1 MPWQARSTMDEKA
14 SFIFEWESGESTISA
29 LCESFGISRTLA
41 YRYINR
47 YLDYGRPGLLEQ
59 SRAPRRVW
67 NRTAEDLEQAV
78 LELRRKKPRR
88 GALKL
93 QQLLREQFG
102 KRPVPAVSTI
112 ELILKRHGLVKKRR
126 RVRRIREV
134 HPIFQADGPNEIWSV
149 DFKGEFRMG
158 NMRYCYP
165 LTVMDTYSRYVLA
178 VVGMHHPT
186 FEGTKAVFQGLFEQY
201 GLPKQIHSDNGE
213 PFASAV
219 SLSRL
224 TRLAVWFMELGIV
237 PVYSD
242 PAHPEQNGRHER
254 MHEELKAE
262 ATRPPAYS
270 LGPQQKKFDA
280 FRQDYNEQRPHQA
293 LGQRRPQEFYRRS
306 RRRLPQNTRPWK
318 YPQGMVVKYVCRN
331 GAIRWGFG
339 KWVMVST
346 TLATRYVGLEEM
358 AEGKWRVYFRNTLL
372 GYLDEESL
380 RIQDDL
386 GRLRRAEKKSAKV

>member
-1 MPWQARSTMDEKA
+1 MDEKS
-14 SFIFEWESGESTISA
+14 SFILEWESGESTVSA

-41 YRYINR
+41 YRYIAR
-47 YLDYGRPGLLEQ
+47 YLDYGRSGLLNQ

-67 NRTAEDLEQAV
+67 NRTAGDLEKAIV
-78 LELRRKKPRR
+78 ALRRAKPRR

-93 QQLLREQFG
+93 LEGLRSQY
-102 KRPVPAVSTI
+102 RYRRLPAASTI
-112 ELILKRHGLVKKRR
+112 ALILKRNGLVEKRR
-126 RVRRIREV
+126 RVRRIRET
-134 HPIFQADGPNEIWSV
+134 HPIFEAKAPNAIWSV

-165 LTVMDTYSRYVLA
+165 LTVMDAYSRYVLA
-178 VVGMHHPT
+178 VVGMHRPT
-186 FEGTKAVFQGLFEQY
+186 YESTRAVFQALFKQY

-224 TRLAVWFMELGIV
+224 TRLAVWFMELGIA

-242 PAHPEQNGRHER
+242 PGHPEHNGSHER

-270 LGPQQKKFDA
+270 LGPQQRKFNA
-280 FRQDYNEQRPHQA
+280 FRHEYNEERPHQA
-293 LGQRRPQEFYRRS
+293 LGQRKPQEFYRHS
-306 RRRLPQNTRPWK
+306 LRRPPRKISAWK
-318 YPQGMVVKYVCRN
+318 YPSGMCVKYVCRN
-331 GAIRWGFG
+331 GAIRWGAG
-339 KWVMVST
+339 KWIVVST
-346 TLATRYVGLEEM
+346 TLAEKYIGLEEM
-358 AEGKWRVYFRNTLL
+358 AAGKWRVYYRETLL
-372 GYLDEESL
+372 GYLDEQAL

-386 GRLRRAEKKSAKV
+386 GRLRRAQKKSMKV